1 MAKNIVS
8 WDGSA
13 PPSPSSLRVVHS
25 LLETSAKFAL
35 AHSLFAV
42 PRLIGAVLV
51 SVSMKFSHVQ
61 LHVVSLSRLCTGTR
75 SVEAVSRLH
84 KLYWDSISSLRYAV
98 CLFMSS
104 NKRCYHFLWRLRRK
118 ILRNRTIRRVQRW
131 WKWSRPSYL
140 PARLRAK
147 ISDAR
152 KLEKLAKDALKSY
165 SFPLW
170 QWNSPYWVLQQQP
183 REFPPLWERMLCTS
197 RPEILILPNW
207 ATPLV
212 FWEVLFHG
220 HNRTGRQIY
229 SKENYDATRTLR
241 DESIRK
247 NGIPQLL
254 FATTELK
261 SSGDNTVI
269 MIKIWGISQQ
279 CNSGRE

>member
-1 MAKNIVS
+1 M
-8 WDGSA
+8 D
-13 PPSPSSLRVVHS
+13 PHRHHP
-25 LLETSAKFAL
+25 
-35 AHSLFAV
+35 LFC
-42 PRLIGAVLV
+42 G
-51 SVSMKFSHVQ
+51 
-61 LHVVSLSRLCTGTR
+61 LCTHFLKHRRNLRWHTPCSQFR
-75 SVEAVSRLH
+75 VLSVPCWCLFLRNFLTSSFMLFHFPDYVRELAALKRLPAC
-84 KLYWDSISSLRYAV
+84 ISFIEILFHH
-98 CLFMSS
+98 CDTLCGLFMSS

-183 REFPPLWERMLCTS
+183 RKFPPLWERMLCTS

-269 MIKIWGISQQ
+269 MIKIWGIGQQ